1 MSTVHFLRP
10 TADLLLDHRLWS
22 CERADEGLV
31 VLRVAAFILAD
42 FPLDLFGR
50 VLVVVLLVSGHR
62 LQSGEGRDSSVREPS
77 SVNINLFTVSILLLF
92 STD

>member
-62 LQSGEGRDSSVREPS
+62 LQSGEGRDSSVREHS
-77 SVNINLFTVSILLLF
+77 SVNINQTLF
-92 STD
+92 S